1 MNEEERSEEEIP
13 HNSQQNLKTIT
24 TMFWLKAKFLFI
36 FQNSNKKNLVMLSFV
51 GKAKAC

>member
-24 TMFWLKAKFLFI
+24 TMFWLKAKFLF
-36 FQNSNKKNLVMLSFV
+36 SKNREKRISTM
-51 GKAKAC
+51 KT